1 LCDTTGGITAKFLHI
16 AAQKDKPWGQARGKR
31 DSTGRPFHKLPIISH
46 KSLKIEELSAFDGSA
61 PDMLTDVHKLPQSA

>member
-31 DSTGRPFHKLPIISH
+31 DRPGR
-46 KSLKIEELSAFDGSA
+46 SACSRHA
-61 PDMLTDVHKLPQSA
+61 ERIWN